1 MRRSLLLSAVCA
13 FSLTAADTMPFT
25 GSWRVNLDKMQAPE
39 KPNQVEL
46 GNGMFR
52 CLTCDPKVEVKADG
66 QDHPVKGDPSS
77 DTMNVKII
85 NDKTVEITSKKGGKV
100 VDTGKMTVSGDGN
113 HLVSEDTS
121 YPPNSS
127 EPVTSKT
134 QMRRVG
140 SLKLGMHDVSG
151 SWLLDK
157 WLELSENAKEVSFE
171 ETPDGLNA
179 KDQTGF
185 SYSAKFDGKDYPVQ
199 GTPEL
204 DTVVLKRI
212 NDSTV
217 EEILKYKGK
226 VKNTSQMTVSAD
238 GKMMTIEWRGST
250 GFSGKSILE
259 KK

>member
-1 MRRSLLLSAVCA
+1 MRRSLLLFAVAA

-25 GSWRVNLDKMQAPE
+25 GTWRVNLDKMQAPE

-46 GNGMFR
+46 GNGTFR
-52 CLTCDPKVEVKADG
+52 CLTCDPKVDVKADG
-66 QDHPVKGDPSS
+66 EDHTVKGNPSS

-85 NDKTVEITSKKGGKV
+85 NDTTVEITSKKGGKV
-100 VDTGKMTVSGDGN
+100 VDTGKMTVSADGN

-127 EPVTSKT
+127 EPVTSKAPDPT
-134 QMRRVG
+134 PGGPAPV
-140 SLKLGMHDVSG
+140 HDVSG

-157 WLELSENAKEVSFE
+157 WLELSENAKEVTFE
-171 ETPDGLNA
+171 ETQDGLNA

-212 NDSTV
+212 SDSTV

>member
-1 MRRSLLLSAVCA
+1 
-13 FSLTAADTMPFT
+13 
-25 GSWRVNLDKMQAPE
+25 
-39 KPNQVEL
+39 
-46 GNGMFR
+46 
-52 CLTCDPKVEVKADG
+52 
-66 QDHPVKGDPSS
+66 
-77 DTMNVKII
+77 
-85 NDKTVEITSKKGGKV
+85 
-100 VDTGKMTVSGDGN
+100 
-113 HLVSEDTS
+113 
-121 YPPNSS
+121 
-127 EPVTSKT
+127 VTSKA
-134 QMRRVG
+134 QMKRVG
-140 SLKLGMHDVSG
+140 SHKPGTHDVSG

-157 WLELSENAKEVSFE
+157 WLELSENAKEVTFE
-171 ETPDGLNA
+171 ETQDGLNA